1 MCFSLD
7 VAYVILVL
15 LTIEFVQILQ
25 LISQFT
31 IAKRKLLFL
40 NIVMHLPLSILS
52 FQIKKVRKNNSYG
65 KDPLQMKFVE
75 ILARLFTRCSFQLPN
90 ILTKVV

>member
-40 NIVMHLPLSILS
+40 NIVMHFSLSILS
-52 FQIKKVRKNNSYG
+52 FTSKKVKSNYSFRE
-65 KDPLQMKFVE
+65 DPLQMKFIE
-75 ILARLFTRCSFQLPN
+75 ILATLSLRCLY
-90 ILTKVV
+90 